1 MQKHSYN
8 TVCGFTKFEALFLFG
23 YDGHA
28 VIVPDSQLTLP
39 NYLDRLEVY
48 KKANSFHFAAVGIS
62 LWTTVSV
69 LLFFWVMIAI
79 LLLKPD
85 AETKQTIE
93 LFKRADLPEMPKS
106 LETLIRFEVA
116 IANLK

>member
-1 MQKHSYN
+1 
-8 TVCGFTKFEALFLFG
+8 
-23 YDGHA
+23 
-28 VIVPDSQLTLP
+28 
-39 NYLDRLEVY
+39 
-48 KKANSFHFAAVGIS
+48 
-62 LWTTVSV
+62 
-69 LLFFWVMIAI
+69 MIAI